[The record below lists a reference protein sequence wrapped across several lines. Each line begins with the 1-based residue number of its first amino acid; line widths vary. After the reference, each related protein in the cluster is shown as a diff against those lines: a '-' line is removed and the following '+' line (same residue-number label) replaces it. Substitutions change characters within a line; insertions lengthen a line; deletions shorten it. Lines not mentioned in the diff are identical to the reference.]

1 MCWDECIRYYSIT
14 GLCVWINHEPRC
26 HSTPP
31 PPIPFIS
38 FPPLFF
44 SILYFFASSLLFL
57 FPFFFLLFLSSLC
70 LFPFNSSFLLSF
82 LCLSSFPFLS
92 LCVIF
97 FFPLLSS
104 PLLRSGSLPYVTNW
118 KQEPSSGPAQM
129 QPSMAPSQTYTRY
142 MTSKSGSIKL
152 HTAHVYSLQVAQ
164 YSGHIDA
171 FRNNM
176 VTSWCTGAL
185 HSRRECR
192 RCLNGWVYLREK
204 GITCSSLLLQTWCC
218 ESPSTDT
225 EHSTQLSSLSF
236 QTWLL
241 HFVPG
246 RTWRIRTSLW
256 ASEQRGQ
263 PFTKR

>member
-1 MCWDECIRYYSIT
+1 M
-14 GLCVWINHEPRC
+14 P

-44 SILYFFASSLLFL
+44 SILYFFWPPPFS
-57 FPFFFLLFLSSLC
+57 FPFHSSSY
-70 LFPFNSSFLLSF
+70 SSFLLFAFF
-82 LCLSSFPFLS
+82 LSTPPFFSLPFLLSFPFP
-92 LCVIF
+92 
-97 FFPLLSS
+97 FPLCHLLFSS

-129 QPSMAPSQTYTRY
+129 WPSMAPSQTYTSY

-152 HTAHVYSLQVAQ
+152 HPAHVYSLQGAQ

-185 HSRRECR
+185 HSRTECR

-204 GITCSSLLLQTWCC
+204 GITCSSLLSQTCDV

-241 HFVPG
+241 HFVSG
-246 RTWRIRTSLW
+246 RTWLIRTSLW

-263 PFTKR
+263 PFTKLIINPAIIRWLLNTENV

>member
-1 MCWDECIRYYSIT
+1 MYWDEWIRYYSIT

-26 HSTPP
+26 HSQLLLLQFLSFLFL
-31 PPIPFIS
+31 PFS
-38 FPPLFF
+38 FLSFT
-44 SILYFFASSLLFL
+44 FFASSLLFP
-57 FPFFFLLFLSSLC
+57 FPFFFLLFISSLC
-70 LFPFNSSFLLSF
+70 LFPFNSSFLFFAFPPF
-82 LCLSSFPFLS
+82 LSFPFPFVS
-92 LCVIF
+92 SSF
-97 FFPLLSS
+97 FLSS

-129 QPSMAPSQTYTRY
+129 WPSMAPSQTYTSY

-152 HTAHVYSLQVAQ
+152 HTAHVYSLQGAQ

-204 GITCSSLLLQTWCC
+204 GITCSSLLSQTCDVVSRHQQTLSIPPNC
-218 ESPSTDT
+218 RLCHFRPDFYTLYLEEPDSSGHRYGPASN
-225 EHSTQLSSLSF
+225 EVSHS
-236 QTWLL
+236 
-241 HFVPG
+241 
-246 RTWRIRTSLW
+246 RN
-256 ASEQRGQ
+256 
-263 PFTKR
+263 